1 MKELNIKTKRESF
14 RYVFA
19 PLYFFSVNFYL
30 GVGYMRKNFPSATQ
44 STGAS
49 VNWNDFNFH

>member
-19 PLYFFSVNFYL
+19 PLYFFSVKFYL

-49 VNWNDFNFH
+49 VN